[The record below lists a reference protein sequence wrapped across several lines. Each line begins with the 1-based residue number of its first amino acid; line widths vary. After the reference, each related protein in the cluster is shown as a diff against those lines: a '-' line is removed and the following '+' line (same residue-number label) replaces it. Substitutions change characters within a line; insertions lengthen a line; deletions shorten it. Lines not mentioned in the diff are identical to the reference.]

1 MHDKGLVWSSRWCL
15 RPCVIVALALAV
27 VIGVGAGRAVEQWVA
42 SAPRLVDAR
51 GSVPNSPAVLDRA
64 GEPLSL
70 FLSDDGFWRIDTAVE
85 DVDPAYLDMLLAYE
99 DKRFYAHRG
108 VDWLALARAS
118 LQALWHRDVVSG
130 ASTLTMQVVRLL
142 EGQPTRT
149 PAAKLGQIRAA
160 LALER
165 RLSKREILTLYL
177 NLAPMGGNLEGVASA
192 SRAYFAKS
200 PLFLSA
206 AEAALLVAIP
216 QSPAQRVPY
225 RRPDIARAARDR
237 VLDLSRARGLLSE
250 AVVVEAKAEA
260 MPTTLRPMPRLAWHL
275 ASDMLAE
282 ARLNAASQPRGAVDS
297 SQPNAAG
304 QRRSRGA
311 LDSSRSRSAVDSQP
325 EAAGER
331 RPRGAVDSQPDAAV
345 DSQPDA
351 AGERRPR
358 GALDSIRSRG
368 AVDSIRSR
376 GAVDSQPDTA
386 GERRPRGAVD
396 SIRSRGA
403 LDSSHLRLETTL
415 DAELQ
420 RRLEAMLARWVG
432 QQVSPISAALLVA
445 DYRSG
450 EVRARIGA
458 PDPFDARRSGYVDMA
473 KAIRSPGS
481 TLKPLIYAL
490 GFDDGLIHPETLIND
505 APRDFDGWSPSNF
518 DGRFRGPVT
527 VRQALQESLN
537 LPAVSVLESL
547 GPTRLL
553 GAMGRSG
560 AEPKLPGDRPPGLA
574 IGLGGVGV
582 TLEDMVAVYAMI
594 ANGGRSVE
602 LTTQRTLIPSPA
614 GPPGSAAVD
623 GRAPGSAARR
633 VISARASWYLADILR
648 QTPRAGLGARDRVA
662 FKTGTSYGH
671 RDTWAIGFDG
681 RHVIGVLVGR
691 PDNGAMPGSLGADSA
706 GPLLFSSFDTLG
718 ITAPN
723 RTPPADAVI
732 AATGDLPRALRTF
745 RDDVDAVANPL
756 AIVAP
761 RDGAEVYVT
770 AGSASLFV
778 RFQGGR
784 PPFRWLINNRPV
796 AADALRREVALD
808 EVTGG
813 FHRITVIDALGHS
826 ANTTVRLVN

>member
-1 MHDKGLVWSSRWCL
+1 MHDKDLAWSSRWCL
-15 RPCVIVALALAV
+15 RPCVIVALALVV
-27 VIGVGAGRAVEQWVA
+27 VIGVGADRAVEQWVA

-51 GSVPNSPAVLDRA
+51 GSVSNSPAVLDRA

-85 DVDPAYLDMLLAYE
+85 DVDPAYLEMLLAYE

-118 LQALWHRDVVSG
+118 LQALWYRDVVSG

-142 EGQPTRT
+142 EGHPTRT

-200 PLFLSA
+200 PVYLSA

-282 ARLNAASQPRGAVDS
+282 ARLDAASQPEAAIYR
-297 SQPNAAG
+297 QP
-304 QRRSRGA
+304 
-311 LDSSRSRSAVDSQP
+311 D
-325 EAAGER
+325 AAGER
-331 RPRGAVDSQPDAAV
+331 RPRGAVDS
-345 DSQPDA
+345 
-351 AGERRPR
+351 
-358 GALDSIRSRG
+358 SR
-368 AVDSIRSR
+368 
-376 GAVDSQPDTA
+376 
-386 GERRPRGAVD
+386 
-396 SIRSRGA
+396 
-403 LDSSHLRLETTL
+403 LRLETTL

-560 AEPKLPGDRPPGLA
+560 AEPKLPGNRPPGLA

-594 ANGGRSVE
+594 ANGGRAVE
-602 LTTQRTLIPSPA
+602 LTTRRTLTPSPLGA
-614 GPPGSAAVD
+614 RYSAAVD
-623 GRAPGSAARR
+623 DRAPGPAARR

-681 RHVIGVLVGR
+681 RHVIGILVGR
-691 PDNGAMPGSLGADSA
+691 PDNGAMPGSLGVDSA
-706 GPLLFSSFDTLG
+706 APLLFSSFDALG

-723 RTPPADAVI
+723 RIPPADAVI

-745 RDDVDAVANPL
+745 RDDVDAVTNPL

-761 RDGAEVYVT
+761 RDGAEVYV
-770 AGSASLFV
+770 AEDSESLFV